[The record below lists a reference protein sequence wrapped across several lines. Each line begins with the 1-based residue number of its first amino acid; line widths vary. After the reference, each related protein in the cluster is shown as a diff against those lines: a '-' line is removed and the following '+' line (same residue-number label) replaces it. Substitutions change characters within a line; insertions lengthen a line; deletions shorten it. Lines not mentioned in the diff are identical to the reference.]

1 MSRLRELY
9 DERDTIAA
17 EIQRLRDVESEAGGN
32 IDAEHERQWQECN
45 GDYNRLSRSIEME
58 KRAEEVARETN
69 READAII
76 EHLNG
81 SGGLARREQE
91 EEREIQQSNRE
102 IRKYGSRRT
111 TAETRARSLQG
122 WMMHQCGLDVD
133 EEHRDAMRQT
143 GALNSRDY
151 VFDLRS
157 DRSYD
162 QLRREYRASTAAT
175 EGGETIA
182 EDFSNSFEIALLQFG
197 AMRNVAEIM
206 RTETGAA
213 MPWPTIDDSSN
224 VAQIEGEGDAVAT
237 TDIVTSSVT
246 FNAYKYS
253 SDAVLVSHELLQDSA
268 FNLSQ
273 IIGRLLGERIGRKTN
288 ADFTTADGSSK
299 PNGIVGAATAYQLAT
314 GSTTTFDGDDIID
327 LVHQVDP
334 AYRNSA
340 TFMLHDTLVGTVRK
354 LKNGSGD
361 YIWQPGLTLGDPDRI
376 LGYPIQINQDMDAAP
391 AANDKVVVFGD
402 LSKYKI
408 REVGQ
413 IRFRRLVERYADTDQ
428 EAFIAFWRGD
438 GDLVD
443 AGTNPVKVM
452 QMSAT

>member
-9 DERDTIAA
+9 DERDSIAA
-17 EIQRLRDVESEAGGN
+17 EIQRLRDVESESG
-32 IDAEHERQWQECN
+32 DFDSDLERQWTEAN
-45 GDYNRLSRSIEME
+45 SDYNKVTRSIEME
-58 KRAEEVARETN
+58 ERAIHVE
-69 READAII
+69 REANRDSEAIREAI
-76 EHLNG
+76 SG
-81 SGGLARREQE
+81 SGGLARREIE
-91 EEREIQQSNRE
+91 EERDIQRSNRE
-102 IRKYGSRRT
+102 IRKYGARRT
-111 TAETRARSLQG
+111 TPETRAKSLKG
-122 WMMHQCGLDVD
+122 WMMSQCGLDVD
-133 EEHRDAMRQT
+133 EEHQNAMRET
-143 GALNSRDY
+143 GSLGSQDY
-151 VFDLRS
+151 VFNLRN

-162 QLRREYRASTAAT
+162 QLRKEFRASTAAT

-182 EDFSNSFEIALLQFG
+182 EDFSGAFEIALLQFG
-197 AMRNVAEIM
+197 ALRNVAEIM
-206 RTETGAA
+206 RTDTGAA
-213 MPWPTIDDSSN
+213 MPWPTIDDTSN
-224 VAQIEGEGDAVAT
+224 TGRLEPEGNGVTT

-253 SDAVLVSHELLQDSA
+253 SDAVLVSNELLQDSA

-288 ADFTTADGSSK
+288 AAFTTGDGSAK
-299 PNGIVGAATAYQLAT
+299 PNGIVGAASAYQLAT
-314 GSTTTFDGDDIID
+314 GSTTTFDADDLID

-334 AYRNSA
+334 AYRGNA
-340 TFMLHDTLVGTVRK
+340 TFMLHDTLVGTIRK
-354 LKNGSGD
+354 LKNSSGD
-361 YIWQPGLTLGDPDRI
+361 YIWQPALTLGDPDRI
-376 LGYPIQINQDMDAAP
+376 LGHPVQVNQDMDSAP
-391 AANDKVVVFGD
+391 AATDKCICFGD

-452 QMSAT
+452 QRAAS